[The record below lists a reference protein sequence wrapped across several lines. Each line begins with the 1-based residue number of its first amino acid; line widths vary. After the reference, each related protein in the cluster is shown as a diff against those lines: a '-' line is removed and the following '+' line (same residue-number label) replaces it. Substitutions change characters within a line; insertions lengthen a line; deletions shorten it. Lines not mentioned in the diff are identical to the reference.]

1 MYLLVITDAPTVM
14 LTSRLAASGVTVF
27 GKNEWKISKR
37 SSSEPSTNHL
47 VVVGLN
53 YHSSPIAIRER
64 FIIPQYCLSHALHA
78 LARFPH
84 VKEAVVL
91 STCNRTEVYAVVTEL
106 NAGIAEVESF
116 FMSTQTI
123 ADHGSL
129 RPNFRLL
136 RDDVPLHL
144 FRVASGLDSM
154 ILGEGQ
160 IMSQVKA
167 ALKSAQDAGTSGPV
181 LEQVFELAL
190 HCGKRVR
197 SETQMARRAVSVSSA
212 AVELARQVTGSLKEK
227 TVLVVGAGKMAKV
240 CTKHL
245 LSEGGNGAVLM
256 INRTAQRVAQF
267 AETKLPNAHKLKTG
281 LNFEERYQLAAVADV
296 AIVSTAAPEF
306 IFEAAELAK
315 QRRERPLCMIDISAP
330 RNVDPAIG
338 EIDGI
343 RLYHIDHL
351 IEIVDKNLEERE
363 ALVSEAEVITFET
376 LGQFHAWQRA
386 LLVVPTITGLRKKI
400 ESIRREQLE
409 RTGKCQS
416 SDGAKERDQ
425 TDQVSRAIVNQI
437 LHHPTVQLK
446 STLDQEQL
454 LRQTSALQ
462 TLFELDVFDRDS
474 E

>member
-1 MYLLVITDAPTVM
+1 M
-14 LTSRLAASGVTVF
+14 F

-37 SSSEPSTNHL
+37 SSSEQPTNHL

-106 NAGIAEVESF
+106 NAGMAEVESF

-123 ADHGSL
+123 ADHGAL

-167 ALKSAQDAGTSGPV
+167 ALKAAQDAGTSGPV

-212 AVELARQVTGSLKEK
+212 AVELARHVTGGLREK

-240 CTKHL
+240 CAKHL
-245 LSEGGNGAVLM
+245 LSEGGRGAVLM
-256 INRTAQRVAQF
+256 INRTEERVVQF
-267 AETKLPNAHKLKTG
+267 AETKLPNAHKLKIG
-281 LNFEERYQLAAVADV
+281 LKFDERYQLAEVADV
-296 AIVSTAAPEF
+296 AIVSTAAPQF
-306 IFEAAELAK
+306 VFDAAEFAK
-315 QRRERPLCMIDISAP
+315 LRRERPLCLIDISAP

-338 EIDGI
+338 EIDGVE
-343 RLYHIDHL
+343 LYHIDQL

-363 ALVSEAEVITFET
+363 ALVSEAEVIAFET

-400 ESIRREQLE
+400 ESIRREQVE
-409 RTGKCQS
+409 RTGKGES
-416 SDGAKERDQ
+416 SDGTKEREKA
-425 TDQVSRAIVNQI
+425 DQVSRAIVNQI

-446 STLDQEQL
+446 STLDQEQII
-454 LRQTSALQ
+454 RQTRALQ

-474 E
+474 D